1 MEELIKLII
10 QQIPAILLIHSVI
23 LKTGKTTDDWGND
36 SFTTSTTVNRVRVE
50 PKRQLV
56 TNKDNQQLTTSAMMF
71 VDCKLSSYTAFNID
85 DTINFNSKDYKIVS
99 IDYAYTDKLHH
110 LEIGLI

>member
-1 MEELIKLII
+1 MII
-10 QQIPAILLIHSVI
+10 QQIPATLLIHSII
-23 LKTGKTTDDWGND
+23 LKTGKTVDDWGND
-36 SFTTSTTVNRVRVE
+36 TFTTSTTVDRVRVE

-56 TNKDNQQLTTSAMMF
+56 TSKDNQQLTTSAMMF

-85 DTINFNSKDYKIVS
+85 DTINFNNKDYKIVS

>member
-1 MEELIKLII
+1 MII
-10 QQIPAILLIHSVI
+10 HAIPAILLIHSVI

-36 SFTTSTTVNRVRVE
+36 SYTTSTTVTKVRVE

-56 TNKDNQQLTTSAMMF
+56 TNKDNQQVTTSAIMF
-71 VDCKLSSYTAFNID
+71 VDCKLSSYTTFNID
-85 DTINFNSKDYKIVS
+85 DTINFNNKDYKIVS
-99 IDYAYTDKLHH
+99 IDYAYTDRLHH

>member
-1 MEELIKLII
+1 LII
-10 QQIPAILLIHSVI
+10 HAIPAILLIHSVI

-36 SFTTSTTVNRVRVE
+36 SYTTSTTVTKVRVE

-56 TNKDNQQLTTSAMMF
+56 TNKDNQQVTTSAIMF
-71 VDCKLSSYTAFNID
+71 VDCKLSSYTTFNID
-85 DTINFNSKDYKIVS
+85 DTINFNNKDYKIVS
-99 IDYAYTDKLHH
+99 IDYAYTDRLHH

>member
-1 MEELIKLII
+1 MII
-10 QQIPAILLIHSVI
+10 QQIPAILLIHSII

-36 SFTTSTTVNRVRVE
+36 SFATLTTVTKVRVE

-56 TNKDNQQLTTSAMMF
+56 TNKDNQQITTSAMMF

-85 DTINFNSKDYKIVS
+85 DTVTFNSKDYKIVS
-99 IDYAYTDKLHH
+99 IDYPYTDKLHH

>member
-1 MEELIKLII
+1 LII

-36 SFTTSTTVNRVRVE
+36 SFTTSTTVTKVRVE

-56 TNKDNQQLTTSAMMF
+56 TNKDNQQITTSAMMF

-85 DTINFNSKDYKIVS
+85 DTVTFNNKDYKIAS
-99 IDYAYTDKLHH
+99 IDSAYTDKLHH

>member
-1 MEELIKLII
+1 MTI
-10 QQIPAILLIHSVI
+10 QQIPATLLIHSVI

-36 SFTTSTTVNRVRVE
+36 TFTTSTTVNRVRVE

-56 TNKDNQQLTTSAMMF
+56 TSKDNQQITTSAMMF
-71 VDCKLSSYTAFNID
+71 VDCKLSSYTTFNID
-85 DTINFNSKDYKIVS
+85 DTINFNNKDYKIVS
-99 IDYAYTDKLHH
+99 IDYPYTNKLHH

>member
-1 MEELIKLII
+1 MII
-10 QQIPAILLIHSVI
+10 QQIPAILLIHSII

-36 SFTTSTTVNRVRVE
+36 TFTTSTTVTKVRVE

-56 TNKDNQQLTTSAMMF
+56 TNKDNLQVTTSAMMF

-85 DTINFNSKDYKIVS
+85 DTINFNNKDYKIIS
-99 IDYAYTDKLHH
+99 IDYPYTDKLHH

>member
-1 MEELIKLII
+1 MII
-10 QQIPAILLIHSVI
+10 QQIPAILLIHSIV
-23 LKTGKTTDDWGND
+23 LKTGKTVDDWGNE

-56 TNKDNQQLTTSAMMF
+56 TNKDNQQLTTSAIMF

-85 DTINFNSKDYKIVS
+85 DTVTFNSKDYKIVS

>member
-1 MEELIKLII
+1 LII
-10 QQIPAILLIHSVI
+10 QQIPAILLIHSIV
-23 LKTGKTTDDWGND
+23 LKTGKTVDDWGNE
-36 SFTTSTTVNRVRVE
+36 SFTTSTTVTKVRVE

-56 TNKDNQQLTTSAMMF
+56 TNKDNQQITTSAMMF

-85 DTINFNSKDYKIVS
+85 DTVTFNNKDYKIVS
-99 IDYAYTDKLHH
+99 IDYPYTDKLHH

>member
-1 MEELIKLII
+1 LII
-10 QQIPAILLIHSVI
+10 HAIPAILLIHSVI

-36 SFTTSTTVNRVRVE
+36 TFTTSTTVDRVRVE

-56 TNKDNQQLTTSAMMF
+56 TSKDNQQVTTSAMMF
-71 VDCKLSSYTAFNID
+71 VDAKLSSYTAFNID
-85 DTINFNSKDYKIVS
+85 DTINFNNKDYKIVS
-99 IDYAYTDKLHH
+99 IDYAYTDRLHH

>member
-1 MEELIKLII
+1 MII
-10 QQIPAILLIHSVI
+10 QQIPAILLIHSII

-36 SFTTSTTVNRVRVE
+36 TFTTSTTVNRVRVE

-56 TNKDNQQLTTSAMMF
+56 TNKDNQQLATSAMMF
-71 VDCKLSSYTAFNID
+71 VDCKLSSYTAFNVD
-85 DTINFNSKDYKIVS
+85 DTINFNNKDYKIVS
-99 IDYAYTDKLHH
+99 IDYPYTDRLHH

>member
-1 MEELIKLII
+1 MII
-10 QQIPAILLIHSVI
+10 QQIPAMLLIHSVI

-36 SFTTSTTVNRVRVE
+36 TFTTSTTVNRVRVE

-56 TNKDNQQLTTSAMMF
+56 TNKDNQQVTTSAMMY
-71 VDCKLSSYTAFNID
+71 VDCKLSSYTNFEID
-85 DTINFNSKDYKIVS
+85 DTITFNNKDYKVIS
-99 IDYAYTDKLHH
+99 IDYLYTDRLHH

>member
-1 MEELIKLII
+1 MII

-23 LKTGKTTDDWGND
+23 LKTGKTVDDWGNE
-36 SFTTSTTVNRVRVE
+36 SFTTSTTVDKVRVE

-56 TNKDNQQLTTSAMMF
+56 TNKDNQQITTSAMMF
-71 VDCKLSSYTAFNID
+71 VDCKLSSYTAFNVD
-85 DTINFNSKDYKIVS
+85 DTVTFNNKDYKIVS
-99 IDYAYTDKLHH
+99 IDYPYTDKLHH

>member
-1 MEELIKLII
+1 MII
-10 QQIPAILLIHSVI
+10 QQIPAILLIHSIV
-23 LKTGKTTDDWGND
+23 LKTGKTVDDWGNE
-36 SFTTSTTVNRVRVE
+36 SFATSTTVTKVRVE

-56 TNKDNQQLTTSAMMF
+56 TNKDNQQITTSAMMF

-85 DTINFNSKDYKIVS
+85 DTINFNNKDYKIVS
-99 IDYAYTDKLHH
+99 IDYPYTDKLHH

>member
-1 MEELIKLII
+1 LTTHA
-10 QQIPAILLIHSVI
+10 IPAILLIHSVI

-36 SFTTSTTVNRVRVE
+36 TFTTSTTVDRVRVE

-56 TNKDNQQLTTSAMMF
+56 TSKDNQQVTTSAMMF
-71 VDCKLSSYTAFNID
+71 VDAKLSSYTAFNID
-85 DTINFNSKDYKIVS
+85 DTINFNNKDYKIVS
-99 IDYAYTDKLHH
+99 IDYAYTDRLHH

>member
-1 MEELIKLII
+1 MII
-10 QQIPAILLIHSVI
+10 QQIPAALLIHNVI

-36 SFTTSTTVNRVRVE
+36 TFTTSTTVNRVRVE

-56 TNKDNQQLTTSAMMF
+56 TNKDNQQITTSAMMY
-71 VDCKLSSYTAFNID
+71 VDCKLSSYTTFNLD
-85 DTINFNSKDYKIVS
+85 DTINFNNKDYKIVS
-99 IDYAYTDKLHH
+99 IDYPCTDKLHH

>member
-1 MEELIKLII
+1 MII
-10 QQIPAILLIHSVI
+10 QQIPTALLIHSIV

-36 SFTTSTTVNRVRVE
+36 TFTTSTTVTKVRVE

-56 TNKDNQQLTTSAMMF
+56 TNKDNQQITTSAMMF
-71 VDCKLSSYTAFNID
+71 VDAKLSSYTNFEID
-85 DTINFNSKDYKIVS
+85 DTITFNSKDYKVIS
-99 IDYAYTDKLHH
+99 IDYAYTDRLHH

>member
-1 MEELIKLII
+1 MII
-10 QQIPAILLIHSVI
+10 QQIPAILLIHSIV
-23 LKTGKTTDDWGND
+23 LKTGKTTDDWGNE

-56 TNKDNQQLTTSAMMF
+56 TSKDNLQVTTSAMMF

-99 IDYAYTDKLHH
+99 IDYPYTDKLHH

>member
-1 MEELIKLII
+1 MII
-10 QQIPAILLIHSVI
+10 QQIPAILLIHSIV
-23 LKTGKTTDDWGND
+23 LKTGKTTDDWGNE

-56 TNKDNQQLTTSAMMF
+56 TSKDNLQVTTSAMMF

-85 DTINFNSKDYKIVS
+85 DTINFNNKDYKIVS
-99 IDYAYTDKLHH
+99 IDYPYTDKLHH

>member
-1 MEELIKLII
+1 MII
-10 QQIPAILLIHSVI
+10 QQIPAMLLIHSVI

-36 SFTTSTTVNRVRVE
+36 TFTTSTTVDRVRVE

-56 TNKDNQQLTTSAMMF
+56 TSKDNQQVTTSAMMF
-71 VDCKLSSYTAFNID
+71 VDAKLSSHTNFEID
-85 DTINFNSKDYKIVS
+85 DTITFNSKDYKVIS
-99 IDYAYTDKLHH
+99 IDYLYTDKLHH

>member
-1 MEELIKLII
+1 MII

-23 LKTGKTTDDWGND
+23 LKTGKTVDDWGND
-36 SFTTSTTVNRVRVE
+36 SYTTSTTVTKVRVE

-56 TNKDNQQLTTSAMMF
+56 TNKDNQQVTTTAMMF
-71 VDCKLSSYTAFNID
+71 VDARLSSYTAFNID
-85 DTINFNSKDYKIVS
+85 DTVSFNNKDYKIVS
-99 IDYAYTDKLHH
+99 IDYLHTDKLHH

>member
-1 MEELIKLII
+1 MII

-23 LKTGKTTDDWGND
+23 LKTGKSVDDWGND
-36 SFTTSTTVNRVRVE
+36 TYTTSTTVNKVRVE

-56 TNKDNQQLTTSAMMF
+56 TNKDNQQITTSAMMF
-71 VDCKLSSYTAFNID
+71 VDARLSSYTAFNID
-85 DTINFNSKDYKIVS
+85 DTVSFNNKDYKIVS
-99 IDYAYTDKLHH
+99 IDYLYTDKLHH

>member
-1 MEELIKLII
+1 MII
-10 QQIPAILLIHSVI
+10 HAIPAILLIHSVI

-36 SFTTSTTVNRVRVE
+36 TFTTSTTVDRVRVE

-56 TNKDNQQLTTSAMMF
+56 TSKDNQQVTTSAMMF
-71 VDCKLSSYTAFNID
+71 VDAKLSSYTAFNID
-85 DTINFNSKDYKIVS
+85 DTINFNNKDYKIVS
-99 IDYAYTDKLHH
+99 IDYAYTDRLHH

>member
-1 MEELIKLII
+1 MII
-10 QQIPAILLIHSVI
+10 HAIPAILLIHSVI

-36 SFTTSTTVNRVRVE
+36 AFTTSTTVDRVRVE

-56 TNKDNQQLTTSAMMF
+56 TSKDNQQVTTSAMMF
-71 VDCKLSSYTAFNID
+71 VDAKLSSYTAFNID
-85 DTINFNSKDYKIVS
+85 DTINFNNKDYKIVS
-99 IDYAYTDKLHH
+99 IDYAYTDRLHH

>member
-1 MEELIKLII
+1 MII
-10 QQIPAILLIHSVI
+10 QQIPAALLIHSIV
-23 LKTGKTTDDWGND
+23 LKTGKTVDDWGNE
-36 SFTTSTTVNRVRVE
+36 SFATSTTVTKVRVE

-56 TNKDNQQLTTSAMMF
+56 TSKDNQQITTSAMMF

-85 DTINFNSKDYKIVS
+85 DTVSFNNKDYKIVS
-99 IDYAYTDKLHH
+99 IDYLYTDKLHH

>member
-1 MEELIKLII
+1 MII
-10 QQIPAILLIHSVI
+10 QQIPAILLIHSVV

-36 SFTTSTTVNRVRVE
+36 SFTTSTTVTKVRVE
-50 PKRQLV
+50 PQKKLV
-56 TNKDNQQLTTSAMMF
+56 INKDNQQVTTSAMMF

-85 DTINFNSKDYKIVS
+85 DTINFNNKDYKIVS
-99 IDYAYTDKLHH
+99 IDYSYTDRLHH